1 MRASATLSAT
11 VAVLATVLAPAVTSA
26 AQYTVT
32 TVDYPGFAGYT
43 MVNGINDAGR
53 VVGDFSIPGT
63 QLTYGF
69 SRSGAP
75 FSLLPSVPCTTPVC
89 ETTPLAIN
97 ARGDVA
103 GEFSNNVAHRQVFLI
118 HAGVLQLIA
127 IPSTSQLALFGGLNE
142 RGDVAGYF
150 QTNRGPIHMFTY
162 SKSVFT
168 DIPVPSDFV
177 DVTATGI
184 NNGGDITGAYDDA
197 RGLHGFIDKKGRFTR
212 FDFPGG
218 INTRPEAINEP
229 GDIVGSYA
237 TGPGGTVLHGFLL
250 SHGKFASVDFPG
262 GVNTMPSVISN
273 DRTITGMYQSPQLA
287 APFNTRAFVLQKGSY
302 VSLPL
307 PGAAMTVSGMN
318 ASGAIVGSYFDPSC
332 PVNCRVHGFLATPA
346 GKK

>member
-1 MRASATLSAT
+1 
-11 VAVLATVLAPAVTSA
+11 VLATVSMPAVPSA
-26 AQYTVT
+26 AQYVVT
-32 TVDYPGFAGYT
+32 TVDYPGFSGYT

-53 VVGDFSIPGT
+53 LVGDFAIPGT

-69 SRSGAP
+69 SRAGAP
-75 FSLLPSVPCTTPVC
+75 FSLLPSVPCTTAVC

-97 ARGDVA
+97 AHGDVA
-103 GEFSNNVAHRQVFLI
+103 GEFSNNAAHRQVFLI

-127 IPSTSQLALFGGLNE
+127 IPSSSQLALFGGLNE
-142 RGDVAGYF
+142 HGDVAGYF
-150 QTNRGPIHMFTY
+150 QTNRGVIHMFTY
-162 SKSVFT
+162 SKSIFT

-184 NNGGDITGAYDDA
+184 NNGGDITGSYDDA

-218 INTRPEAINEP
+218 INTSPEAINEP

-237 TGPGGTVLHGFLL
+237 TGGGVTRHGFLL
-250 SHGKFASVDFPG
+250 SHGRFSSIDFPG
-262 GVNTMPSVISN
+262 GANTMPNVISN
-273 DRTITGMYQSPQLA
+273 NRTIAGMYESPQLA

-307 PGAAMTVSGMN
+307 PGAAMAIGGMN

-346 GKK
+346 AKK

>member
-1 MRASATLSAT
+1 MRASPTLSVIGGVLA
-11 VAVLATVLAPAVTSA
+11 AVLVPAVTSA

-53 VVGDFSIPGT
+53 LVGDFSIPGT

-69 SRSGAP
+69 ARSGAP
-75 FSLLPSVPCTTPVC
+75 FSLLPSVPCTTAVC

-97 ARGDVA
+97 ARGDIA
-103 GEFSNNVAHRQVFLI
+103 GDFSDNVAHRQVFLI

-127 IPSTSQLALFGGLNE
+127 IPSSSQIALFGGLNE

-150 QTNRGPIHMFTY
+150 QTNRGVIHMFTY
-162 SKSVFT
+162 SKSIFT

-218 INTRPEAINEP
+218 INTSPEAINEP

-237 TGPGGTVLHGFLL
+237 TGGGVTRHGFLL
-250 SHGKFASVDFPG
+250 SHGKFSSIDFPG
-262 GVNTMPSVISN
+262 GANTMPNVISN
-273 DRTITGMYQSPQLA
+273 NRTIAGIYESPQLA

-307 PGAAMTVSGMN
+307 PGAAMAISGMN

-346 GKK
+346 AKK